1 MSDFWQR
8 RSLKFWLAT
17 GILMTS
23 LPMLIAATAGYVL
36 YHNAIID
43 PLVEVASRQ
52 RDILRPLQDLQLQL
66 WDINKSVNDYAVDGR
81 AGRAVDYRRES
92 KTIDAAFVSLAEAVE
107 GHGLEADDI
116 KQAHADWLEVAVFS
130 DSILASAGV
139 HRNRDATRE
148 VEELEDSV
156 DSLGKRLDV
165 VFNDLRLDNENTHE
179 TALADLARS
188 DDMAL
193 AGFGLSIIFAM
204 IGIYIVNKSLV
215 TSMNS
220 LASGALRLAAGD
232 RDHRIKV
239 HIPHELV
246 NVAEAFNVMTGQ
258 ILAQERALERAAT
271 TDGLTGLL
279 NRREFDRVLAEELR
293 RGARYG
299 SALSIAIGDVD
310 HFKKLNDTHGH
321 QAGDE
326 VLRIVSRTLRMTVRD
341 VDKVFRFGGEEFVLL
356 LPESDAAGALQTAE
370 RVRAAIEEMVVP
382 LANGTRVR
390 VSISLGVATHPV
402 HGGTPDELLKNA
414 DAALYE
420 SKAKGRN
427 RVSVSATQR
436 PGQELRRSYRA

>member
-1 MSDFWQR
+1 
-8 RSLKFWLAT
+8 
-17 GILMTS
+17 
-23 LPMLIAATAGYVL
+23 
-36 YHNAIID
+36 
-43 PLVEVASRQ
+43 
-52 RDILRPLQDLQLQL
+52 
-66 WDINKSVNDYAVDGR
+66 
-81 AGRAVDYRRES
+81 
-92 KTIDAAFVSLAEAVE
+92 
-107 GHGLEADDI
+107 
-116 KQAHADWLEVAVFS
+116 
-130 DSILASAGV
+130 
-139 HRNRDATRE
+139 
-148 VEELEDSV
+148 
-156 DSLGKRLDV
+156 
-165 VFNDLRLDNENTHE
+165 
-179 TALADLARS
+179 
-188 DDMAL
+188 
-193 AGFGLSIIFAM
+193 M

-370 RVRAAIEEMVVP
+370 RVRVAIEEMVVP

-436 PGQELRRSYRA
+436 PGQELRR